1 MFPFL
6 QKDLTYGF
14 SDRYSKSRVAVQHVD
29 ADLVYAIC
37 LLKSLTIS
45 NWPVVY
51 TIHLCFDAASTVI
64 SAPTSLQSL
73 AQITLR
79 IGRIVTDNCFSDR
92 QFLGLCILAWR
103 DHCMGGSGA
112 NSLVEFTERRAS
124 WN

>member
-37 LLKSLTIS
+37 LLESPAIS
-45 NWPVVY
+45 NWPVIY
-51 TIHLCFDAASTVI
+51 TIHLNFDAASTVI
-64 SAPTSLQSL
+64 SASTSPQSL

-79 IGRIVTDNCFSDR
+79 IGRIVMGNCFSDH

-112 NSLVEFTERRAS
+112 NSLVEFTKRRAS